1 MRIALVSDCY
11 LPRCGGIEVHVH
23 DLAVELRRA
32 GLDVV
37 VLTTTDGPA
46 DTADT
51 PVIRFRSATD
61 PGVGRVLTSGGFDLV
76 HAHSS
81 LLSPLAW
88 SAARLA
94 ARSEVPTVLTMH
106 SLPPPPPAPVALLL
120 GRVAA
125 HLGPQVRWTAVS
137 EVAASALRPVV
148 PTGRVDVLHNGIDP
162 LPWQRVHAPPGSR
175 PLTLVSTMRLVRR
188 KRPIP
193 LIRMLA
199 EIRTRVPLTTPL
211 RAVIIGSGPRTAGVE
226 LAVRRLGVSD
236 WVDLPGRLSRPE
248 IQRLYADAD
257 VYLAP
262 ARLESFGIA
271 ALEARCAGLPV
282 VAMASGGVGEFV
294 RSGVDGFLVDDDR
307 AFVDATAELLNR
319 PSLLTTIQAHNRSA
333 LGAMSWDAVIE
344 RHLRAYASVGAVS
357 TPLLSG
363 FSQRPVA
370 VLPA

>member
-23 DLAVELRRA
+23 DLALELRRH
-32 GLDVV
+32 GHDVV
-37 VLTTTDGPA
+37 VLTTTDGPPDPA
-46 DTADT
+46 DP

-61 PGVGRVLTSGGFDLV
+61 PEVGRLLTTGGFDVV

-94 ARSEVPTVLTMH
+94 ARSAIPAVLTMH
-106 SLPPPPPAPVALLL
+106 SLPPPPPGPTALLL

-125 HLGPQVRWTAVS
+125 WIGLRVRWTAVS
-137 EVAASALRPVV
+137 EVAAAALRPVV
-148 PTGRVDVLHNGIDP
+148 PGRRVDVLRNGIDP
-162 LPWQRVHAPPGSR
+162 LPWRRSR
-175 PLTLVSTMRLVRR
+175 STTGTPLTLVSTMRLVRR

-199 EIRTRVPLTTPL
+199 EIRHQVAPTTPL
-211 RAVIIGSGPRTAGVE
+211 RAVIIGSGPRSPGVHH
-226 LAVRRLGVSD
+226 AIHRLGLTD
-236 WVDLPGRLSRPE
+236 WVEMPGRLSRPE
-248 IQRLYADAD
+248 IQRLYADAH

-294 RSGVDGFLVDDDR
+294 RSGVEGFLVDDDR
-307 AFVDATAELLNR
+307 GLVNATADLLNN
-319 PSLLTTIQAHNRSA
+319 PPLLTAIQSHNRST
-333 LGAMSWDAVIE
+333 LPAMSWNTVIE
-344 RHLRAYASVGAVS
+344 QHLRTYTGVDA
-357 TPLLSG
+357 LSG
-363 FSQRPVA
+363 FSQHPVA
-370 VLPA
+370 LLPA